1 MRKFIAVYNTGGK
14 ILGIGNTSTEAADQA
29 LATHNVDTAD
39 IHWIVPKLKKGHIV
53 FTYISQALFEEY
65 KVDPNVKFK
74 IVTDAGGRIS
84 LDLE

>member
-14 ILGIGNTSTEAADQA
+14 ILGIGNTSTEAADHA
-29 LATHNVDTAD
+29 LANHDVDTAD

-53 FTYISQALFEEY
+53 FTYITKSLFEEY
-65 KVDPNVKFK
+65 KVDPDVKFK
-74 IVTDAGGRIS
+74 VVNDKEKGIF